1 MSQHDDE
8 AHLESLGYT
17 QELSRRMSAFS
28 NFAMAFSVICIL
40 AGGLTSLHL
49 GLSSVGGAS
58 IGYGWPFSCLFSVC
72 TALAMGQV
80 ASAFPTA
87 GGLYHWASILGGRGW
102 GWLTAWFN
110 LAGLITVLSAI
121 NVGIYTFAVGSL
133 GPIWGFESDANTQV
147 LVVLLITL
155 SQALLNHLGIRLTS
169 LLIDISCYLIMA
181 VTVVLVGALL
191 VYSPSHDFSRLFT
204 FTNYSGAA
212 GGGVWPASQNLA
224 FLFLLGLQLPAY
236 TITGFDASAHT
247 AEETKGASVA
257 VPKAIVFAVVSSS
270 IFGWV
275 MLSTIVM
282 AIPNLAEGISHG
294 DKVFFFTMAAVLPK
308 WLCALLYLGCG
319 VAQYLC
325 GLATVTS
332 SSRMVYAF
340 ARDGGLP
347 LSSQLRQISPG
358 YLTPVKAIWTVALLS
373 VGFASFSKVYSTIA
387 VVCTIFL
394 YISYVLPITLGLF
407 AYRRSWTKMGPWDLG
422 GFFRVA
428 ATLSVIGCSGLIYI
442 GVQPPNELALKIIA
456 VFLMVT
462 GIVWFGSEK
471 RRFLGPPLGPQTNL
485 PEMTFSPS
493 EVSR

>member
-49 GLSSVGGAS
+49 GLASVGGAS
-58 IGYGWPFSCLFSVC
+58 IGYGWPFACVFSVC
-72 TALAMGQV
+72 TALAMGQI

-87 GGLYHWASILGGRGW
+87 GGLYHWASILGGRAW

-110 LAGLITVLSAI
+110 LAGLVTVLAAI

-133 GPIWGFESDANTQV
+133 GPIFGFEADPNTQIV
-147 LVVLLITL
+147 VVLLITL
-155 SQALLNHLGIRLTS
+155 SQALLNHLGIRITS
-169 LLIDISCYLIMA
+169 FLIDISGYLIMA
-181 VTVVLVGALL
+181 VTVVLVAALL
-191 VYSPSHDFSRLFT
+191 FYAPSHDFARLFT
-204 FTNYSGAA
+204 WTNYSGEA
-212 GGGVWPASQNLA
+212 GGGVWPATQNLV

-275 MLSTIVM
+275 MLASIVM
-282 AIPNLAEGISHG
+282 AIPEMSEGIHHG
-294 DKVFFFTMAAVLPK
+294 DKVFFYTMAAVLPK

-347 LSSQLRQISPG
+347 LSSHLRQISPR
-358 YLTPVKAIWTVALLS
+358 YLTPVKAIWTVAFLS

-394 YISYVLPITLGLF
+394 YISYVLPIGLGLL

-422 GFFRVA
+422 RFFRVA
-428 ATLSVIGCSGLIYI
+428 AGLSAIGCSGLIYI
-442 GVQPPNELALKIIA
+442 GVQPPNELALRIIGY
-456 VFLMVT
+456 FLLT
-462 GIVWFGSEK
+462 TALIWFGMERK
-471 RRFLGPPLGPQTNL
+471 RFQGPPLVGM
-485 PEMTFSPS
+485 EK
-493 EVSR
+493 

>member
-58 IGYGWPFSCLFSVC
+58 IGFGWPFACMFSVC
-72 TALAMGQV
+72 TALAMGQI

-133 GPIWGFESDANTQV
+133 GPIWGFKSDPVIQIM
-147 LVVLLITL
+147 VVMLITL
-155 SQALLNHLGIRLTS
+155 SQALLNHLGIRMTS
-169 LLIDISCYLIMA
+169 FLIDISGYLIMG
-181 VTVVLVGALL
+181 VTFLLVAALL
-191 VYSPSHDFSRLFT
+191 YYAPAHDFSRLFT
-204 FTNYSGAA
+204 FTNFSGEV
-212 GGGVWPASQNLA
+212 GGKVWPAEPNMVI
-224 FLFLLGLQLPAY
+224 LFLLGLQLPAY

-247 AEETKGASVA
+247 AEETRGASVA

-270 IFGWV
+270 IFAWV
-275 MLSTIVM
+275 LLACIVM
-282 AIPNLAEGISHG
+282 AIPDLREGIRQG
-294 DKVFFFTMAAVLPK
+294 DKVFFFTMTQVLPK
-308 WLCALLYLGCG
+308 ALCALLYLGCG
-319 VAQYLC
+319 IAQYLC

-332 SSRMVYAF
+332 ASRMVYAF

-347 LSSQLRQISPG
+347 LSSHLRQVSAR
-358 YLTPVKAIWTVALLS
+358 YLTPVKAIWTVAILS

-394 YISYVLPITLGLF
+394 YISYVLPIALGLS
-407 AYRRSWTKMGPWDLG
+407 AYKRTWTKMGPWDIG
-422 GFFRVA
+422 GFFRLA
-428 ATLSVIGCSGLIYI
+428 ATMSVIGCSGLILI
-442 GVQPPNELALKIIA
+442 GVQPPNELALYLI
-456 VFLMVT
+456 VGFLVIT
-462 GIVWFGSEK
+462 GLIWYLFEE
-471 RRFLGPPLGPQTNL
+471 RRFQGPPVVGMELG
-485 PEMTFSPS
+485 
-493 EVSR
+493 

>member
-49 GLSSVGGAS
+49 GLSAVGGGA

-87 GGLYHWASILGGRGW
+87 GGLYHWASILGGRAW

-133 GPIWGFESDANTQV
+133 GPILGFHSDPQTQMI
-147 LVVLLITL
+147 VVLLITL
-155 SQALLNHLGIRLTS
+155 SQALLNHLGIRITS
-169 LLIDISCYLIMA
+169 FLIDISGYLIMA
-181 VTVVLVGALL
+181 VTIVLVAALL
-191 VYSPSHDFSRLFT
+191 VYAPTHDLGRLFT
-204 FTNYSGAA
+204 IHNFSGPA
-212 GGGVWPASQNLA
+212 GGGVWPQTESIL

-247 AEETKGASVA
+247 AEETRGASVA
-257 VPKAIVFAVVSSS
+257 VPKAIVFAVISSS

-275 MLSTIVM
+275 MLAAIVM
-282 AIPNLAEGISHG
+282 AIPDMAEGIGHG
-294 DKVFFFTMAAVLPK
+294 DKVFFYTMGSVLPQ

-319 VAQYLC
+319 LAQYLC

-347 LSSQLRQISPG
+347 LSSKLRQVSNR
-358 YLTPVKAIWTVALLS
+358 YLTPVNAIWMVALLS
-373 VGFASFSKVYSTIA
+373 VGFASFSKVYATIA

-394 YISYVLPITLGLF
+394 YISYVLPIALGLF
-407 AYRRSWTKMGPWDLG
+407 AYRRSWNKMGPWDLG
-422 GFFRVA
+422 GFFRLA
-428 ATLSVIGCSGLIYI
+428 AALSVVGCSGLIYI
-442 GVQPPNELALKIIA
+442 GVQDPLALKVIGY
-456 VFLMVT
+456 FLATT
-462 GIVWFGSEK
+462 GLIWFGLER
-471 RRFLGPPLGPQTNL
+471 RRFQGPPLVGM
-485 PEMTFSPS
+485 EK
-493 EVSR
+493 

>member
-49 GLSSVGGAS
+49 GLASVGGAS
-58 IGYGWPFSCLFSVC
+58 IGIGWPFACLFSVC
-72 TALAMGQV
+72 TALAMGQI

-110 LAGLITVLSAI
+110 LAGLITVLAAI

-133 GPIWGFESDANTQV
+133 GPIFGFQSDPGTQT

-155 SQALLNHLGIRLTS
+155 SQALLNHLGIRITS
-169 LLIDISCYLIMA
+169 FLIDISGYLIMA
-181 VTVVLVGALL
+181 VTILL
-191 VYSPSHDFSRLFT
+191 VLALFFYAPSHDFGRLFT
-204 FTNYSGAA
+204 FTNFSGQA
-212 GGGVWPASQNLA
+212 GGGVWPAQTNLLV
-224 FLFLLGLQLPAY
+224 LFFLGLQLPAY

-247 AEETKGASVA
+247 AEETKNASVA
-257 VPKAIVFAVVSSS
+257 VPKAIVFAVISSS
-270 IFGWV
+270 VFAWI
-275 MLSTIVM
+275 MLATIVM
-282 AIPNLAEGISHG
+282 AIPDLKEGIGHG
-294 DKVFFFTMAAVLPK
+294 DKVFFFTMNSVLPQ

-319 VAQYLC
+319 AAQYLC

-347 LSSQLRQISPG
+347 LSSKLRQVSSR
-358 YLTPVKAIWTVALLS
+358 YLTPVNAIWTVALLS

-394 YISYVLPITLGLF
+394 YISYVLPIALGLA
-407 AYRRSWTKMGPWDLG
+407 AYQRSWTKMGQWDIG

-428 ATLSVIGCSGLIYI
+428 ALLAVIGCTGLIVI
-442 GVQPPNELALKIIA
+442 GVQPPNQLALSLIGY
-456 VFLMVT
+456 FLLIT
-462 GIVWFGSEK
+462 GVIWFGLER
-471 RRFLGPPLGPQTNL
+471 RRFQGPPLVGM
-485 PEMTFSPS
+485 EK
-493 EVSR
+493 

>member
-49 GLSSVGGAS
+49 GLSSVGGAA
-58 IGYGWPFSCLFSVC
+58 IGFGWPFACVFSVC
-72 TALAMGQV
+72 TALAMGQI

-110 LAGLITVLSAI
+110 LAGLVTVLSAI

-133 GPIWGFESDANTQV
+133 GPIWGFKSDPNTQIG
-147 LVVLLITL
+147 VVMLITL
-155 SQALLNHLGIRLTS
+155 SQALLNHLGIRITS
-169 LLIDISCYLIMA
+169 FLIDISGYLIMS
-181 VTVVLVGALL
+181 VTALLVGAMLL
-191 VYSPSHDFSRLFT
+191 YAPTHDLSRLFT
-204 FTNYSGAA
+204 ITNYSGSA
-212 GGGVWPASQNLA
+212 GGGVWPATQNMA

-257 VPKAIVFAVVSSS
+257 VPKAIVFAVISSS

-275 MLSTIVM
+275 MLASIVM
-282 AIPNLAEGISHG
+282 AIPDLKEGIGHG
-294 DKVFFFTMAAVLPK
+294 DKVFFFTMSSVLPQ

-347 LSSQLRQISPG
+347 LSSQLRQISSR

-394 YISYVLPITLGLF
+394 YISYVLPIMMGLY
-407 AYRRSWTKMGPWDLG
+407 AYRRSWTQMGPWDLG
-422 GFFRVA
+422 GLFQLA
-428 ATLSVIGCSGLIYI
+428 ATLSVLGCSGLIFI
-442 GVQPPNELALKIIA
+442 GVQPPNELALKIILG
-456 VFLMVT
+456 FLGTT
-462 GIVWFGSEK
+462 GVIWFGLEN
-471 RRFLGPPLGPQTNL
+471 RRFQGPPLGKV
-485 PEMTFSPS
+485 EPS
-493 EVSR
+493 C

>member
-58 IGYGWPFSCLFSVC
+58 IGIGWPFACLFSVC
-72 TALAMGQV
+72 TALAMGQI

-121 NVGIYTFAVGSL
+121 NVGIYKFAVGSL
-133 GPIWGFESDANTQV
+133 GPIWGFQADNTTQV
-147 LVVLLITL
+147 AVVMLITL
-155 SQALLNHLGIRLTS
+155 SQALLNHLGIRITS
-169 LLIDISCYLIMA
+169 FLIDISGYLIMA
-181 VTVVLVGALL
+181 VTIVLVASLL
-191 VYSPSHDFSRLFT
+191 YYAPGHDFSRLFT
-204 FTNYSGAA
+204 FTNFSGEL
-212 GGGVWPASQNLA
+212 GGKVWPVEPNLLI
-224 FLFLLGLQLPAY
+224 LFLLGLQLPAY

-247 AEETKGASVA
+247 AEETRGASVA
-257 VPKAIVFAVVSSS
+257 VPKAIVFAVISSS
-270 IFGWV
+270 VFGWI
-275 MLSTIVM
+275 MLSCIVM
-282 AIPNLAEGISHG
+282 AIPDLREGIG
-294 DKVFFFTMAAVLPK
+294 QGENVFFFTMGKVLPQA
-308 WLCALLYLGCG
+308 LCALLYLGCG

-347 LSSQLRQISPG
+347 LSSHLRQVSAR
-358 YLTPVKAIWTVALLS
+358 YLTPVKAIWAVAILS

-407 AYRRSWTKMGPWDLG
+407 AYKRSWTKMGPWDLG

-428 ATLSVIGCSGLIYI
+428 ATMAVMGCSGLIVI
-442 GVQPPNELALKIIA
+442 GVQPPNELALYLILG
-456 VFLMVT
+456 FLVIT
-462 GIVWFGSEK
+462 GFIWQAFEK
-471 RRFLGPPLGPQTNL
+471 RRFQGPPVVGMEL
-485 PEMTFSPS
+485 S
-493 EVSR
+493 

>member
-58 IGYGWPFSCLFSVC
+58 IGFGWPFACIFSVC
-72 TALAMGQV
+72 TALAMGQI

-110 LAGLITVLSAI
+110 LAGLVFVLAAI

-133 GPIWGFESDANTQV
+133 GPIWGFKSDATTQTV
-147 LVVLLITL
+147 VVLLITL
-155 SQALLNHLGIRLTS
+155 SQALLNHLGIRITS
-169 LLIDISCYLIMA
+169 FLIDISGYLIMA
-181 VTVVLVGALL
+181 VTIVLTMSLL
-191 VYSPSHDFSRLFT
+191 FYSPSHDFMRLFT
-204 FTNYSGAA
+204 FTNFSGEV
-212 GGGVWPASQNLA
+212 GGKVWPDEPSMLI
-224 FLFLLGLQLPAY
+224 LFLLGLQLPAY

-270 IFGWV
+270 IFAWI
-275 MLSTIVM
+275 MLAVIVM
-282 AIPNLAEGISHG
+282 AIPEMREGIRQG
-294 DKVFFFTMAAVLPK
+294 DKVFFFTMNAVLPQ
-308 WLCALLYLGCG
+308 WLCAVLYLGCG

-347 LSSQLRQISPG
+347 LSSFLRQVSPR
-358 YLTPVKAIWTVALLS
+358 YLTPVNAIWTVAVLS
-373 VGFASFSKVYSTIA
+373 VGFASFSRVYSTIA

-394 YISYVLPITLGLF
+394 YISYVLPIALGLS
-407 AYRRSWTKMGPWDLG
+407 AYKRSWTKMGPWDIG

-428 ATLSVIGCSGLIYI
+428 ALLAVIGCSGLIMI
-442 GVQPPNELALKIIA
+442 GVQPPNQLALNIIA
-456 VFLMVT
+456 GFLAITCVIWY
-462 GIVWFGSEK
+462 GLER
-471 RRFLGPPLGPQTNL
+471 RRFQGPPLVGM
-485 PEMTFSPS
+485 EK
-493 EVSR
+493 

>member
-1 MSQHDDE
+1 
-8 AHLESLGYT
+8 
-17 QELSRRMSAFS
+17 MSAFS
-28 NFAMAFSVICIL
+28 NFAMSFSVICIL

-58 IGYGWPFSCLFSVC
+58 IGIGWPFACMFSVC
-72 TALAMGQV
+72 TALAMGQI

-133 GPIWGFESDANTQV
+133 GPIWGFESDPNTQV
-147 LVVLLITL
+147 VVVMLITL
-155 SQALLNHLGIRLTS
+155 SQALLNHLGIRITS
-169 LLIDISCYLIMA
+169 FLIDISGYLIMA
-181 VTVVLVGALL
+181 VTLVLVASLIY
-191 VYSPSHDFSRLFT
+191 YSAGHDFSRLFT
-204 FTNYSGAA
+204 FTNFSGEA
-212 GGGVWPASQNLA
+212 GGRVWPVEPNMLI
-224 FLFLLGLQLPAY
+224 LFLLGLQLPAY

-247 AEETKGASVA
+247 AEETRGASLA

-270 IFGWV
+270 IFGWI
-275 MLSTIVM
+275 MLSCIVM
-282 AIPNLAEGISHG
+282 AIPDLRAGIHQG
-294 DKVFFFTMAAVLPK
+294 DQVFFFTMGKVLPQA
-308 WLCALLYLGCG
+308 LCALLYLGCG
-319 VAQYLC
+319 LAQYLC

-347 LSSQLRQISPG
+347 LSSQLRQVDSR

-373 VGFASFSKVYSTIA
+373 VGFASYSKVYSTIA

-394 YISYVLPITLGLF
+394 YISYVIPITLGLY

-422 GFFRVA
+422 PFFRVA
-428 ATLSVIGCSGLIYI
+428 ATVAAIGCSGLILI
-442 GVQPPNELALKIIA
+442 GVQPPNELALYLIFG
-456 VFLMVT
+456 FLLIT
-462 GIVWFGSEK
+462 GFIWQIFEK
-471 RRFLGPPLGPQTNL
+471 HRFQGPPVVGMEL
-485 PEMTFSPS
+485 S
-493 EVSR
+493 